1 MNWGNHGVT
10 WEIDHIK
17 ACSNFDLTKLEE
29 QKQCF
34 HYTNL
39 QPLFKTTEIAEQYG
53 YINEIGNRN
62 KGNKSY

>member
-1 MNWGNHGVT
+1 MDWKNWGTV

-17 ACSNFDLTKLEE
+17 PCSSFDLTNLDH

-34 HYTNL
+34 NFKNT
-39 QPLFKTTEIAEQYG
+39 QVLFKTTEIAEQYG

-62 KGNKSY
+62 KSNK